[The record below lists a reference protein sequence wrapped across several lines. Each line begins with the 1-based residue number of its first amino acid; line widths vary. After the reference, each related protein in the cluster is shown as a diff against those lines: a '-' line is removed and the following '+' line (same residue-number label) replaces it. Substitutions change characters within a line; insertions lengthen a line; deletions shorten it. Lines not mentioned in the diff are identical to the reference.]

1 MKTISTLILPT
12 FLAFLALLF
21 TSCGA
26 TPSSLSED
34 MISEIEAMT
43 EIINGIKSQEDYDSK
58 KADLEGHT
66 KNIEE
71 ITKQMDAMEKELSKE
86 EMKEVQDKYEEE
98 LKNAFMAF
106 FAAAMKAAAYGFE
119 MPSMN

>member
-43 EIINGIKSQEDYDSK
+43 EILNGINSKEDYDSK
-58 KADLEGHT
+58 KADLEGHSN
-66 KNIEE
+66 KIEE
-71 ITKQMDAMEKELSKE
+71 ITKQMDAMEKELSEE
-86 EMKEVQDKYEEE
+86 EMKEVKDKYEEE
-98 LKNAFMAF
+98 LGKAFMAF
-106 FAAAMKAAAYGFE
+106 FAATMKAAAYGFE

>member
-26 TPSSLSED
+26 TPSSVSED
-34 MISEIEAMT
+34 MISEIKEMT
-43 EIINGIKSQEDYDSK
+43 EILNGIKSQEDFDSA

-66 KNIEE
+66 KKCEE
-71 ITKQMDAMEKELSKE
+71 LVKQMDAMEKELSKE
-86 EMKEVQDKYEEE
+86 EMKEVQDKYEED
-98 LKNAFMAF
+98 LKNAFMGFMGAS
-106 FAAAMKAAAYGFE
+106 MKAAAYGFE
-119 MPSMN
+119 MPNMN